1 MAGDSSGDKVAGQRR
16 RGGDMQ
22 PIRFDV
28 PEAWKVELQA
38 AARAQAIDLS
48 DLMRIITRG
57 FLRERYDDEAQ
68 RRMGLV

>member
-1 MAGDSSGDKVAGQRR
+1 
-16 RGGDMQ
+16 MQ
-22 PIRFDV
+22 PIHFDV
-28 PEAWKVELQA
+28 PTPWKVELQA
-38 AARAQAIDLS
+38 AAHAQAIDLS